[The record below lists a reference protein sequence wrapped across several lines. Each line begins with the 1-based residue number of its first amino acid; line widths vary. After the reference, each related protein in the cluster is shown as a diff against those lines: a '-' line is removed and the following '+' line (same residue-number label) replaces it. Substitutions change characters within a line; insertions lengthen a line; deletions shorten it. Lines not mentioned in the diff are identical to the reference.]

1 MTIATIEQLEA
12 AKARIAER
20 RATAPPHRV
29 HTAKQR
35 GPGQQSPQS
44 FTTRNPPD
52 NHYLTCPH
60 RGAVVATTTGNIVGC
75 GCGGTRVE
83 FYECQHFDG
92 EAVLL
97 DCKTWAKARNQEK
110 IQAACPAYKGRT
122 CRECELWS
130 IEGTPGSIEP
140 VTVSPIGG
148 ELDNRV

>member
-1 MTIATIEQLEA
+1 MAIATIEQLDA

-20 RATAPPHRV
+20 RASAPTRRV

-35 GPGQQSPQS
+35 GPGTGQQSLQS
-44 FTTRNPPD
+44 FITRNPPD

-60 RGAVVATTTGNIVGC
+60 RGVVVATTTGSMVGC

-97 DCKTWAKARNQEK
+97 DCKAWAKRANQEK
-110 IQAACPAYKGRT
+110 IEAVCPTYKGRT
-122 CRECELWS
+122 CRECELWAVKAVK
-130 IEGTPGSIEP
+130 G
-140 VTVSPIGG
+140 
-148 ELDNRV
+148 N